1 MKKLLYLFGAMALML
16 GMVACGDDNTEGGE
30 QNKPNRVLDGFYIYG
45 EAVGTQE
52 FLAVNQMAAGSN
64 EVNKQLREGMYEKY
78 IWLEANKDLRLVEN
92 SAGNKI
98 FYGAELAE
106 VNYGY
111 DINDP
116 DCKNFADNPNMKILA
131 GQMIVGES
139 APAMQVKET
148 GLYHIVLDNNYVG
161 DLDYPQIIIQRAKW
175 GVRGGMNGWG
185 FTEAEESVNADGS
198 VTYTLTEQELATAGE
213 YKWASCHGW
222 KINLDVDGA
231 VKAEV
236 ALGLTEGKLSNTGG
250 NIAVTDAG
258 LYTLTLTWKPA
269 SGAVADAF
277 THTQELT
284 GTIDLPT
291 EMYMTGDAFGAWT
304 WGSEGIVSLTP
315 VHSETGKFWA
325 VRYLEGGKGIKFSSI
340 NVKDDWSKA
349 FGSLTTN
356 EGDFTSDKD
365 GNAVVATSG
374 LYTMIVDTKNA
385 KLSILPAQIY
395 GMGPCF
401 NASGSSW
408 TGEAAAFTVN
418 EDGTASITVDKASE
432 LDKPQDAFGLR
443 MYVPTGGDWWHSEFN
458 VIDGK
463 IVYRG
468 GGSDL
473 PGVAVSAGQT
483 VTLNFNEG
491 TGTIQ

>member
-16 GMVACGDDNTEGGE
+16 GMVACGDDNTEGGNE
-30 QNKPNRVLDGFYIYG
+30 NKPNRVLDGFYIYG

-64 EVNKQLREGMYEKY
+64 EVDKKLREGMYEKY

-116 DCKNFADNPNMKILA
+116 DCKNFDDNPNMKILA

-139 APAMQVKET
+139 APAMQVNET

-185 FTEAEESVNADGS
+185 FTEADESVNADGS
-198 VTYTLTEQELATAGE
+198 VTYTLTEQNLAKNGE

-222 KINLDVDGA
+222 KINLDVDGT

-236 ALGLTEGKLSNTGG
+236 GLGLTEGKLSNTGG

-277 THTQELT
+277 SHTVDCTELST
-284 GTIDLPT
+284 MPETMHLIGAEFGNWDWNNCV
-291 EMYMTGDAFGAWT
+291 EM
-304 WGSEGIVSLTP
+304 VP
-315 VHSETGKFWA
+315 VHSAPGKFWT
-325 VRYLEGGKGIKFSSI
+325 VRYVADPANGFKFCALKEW
-340 NVKDDWSKA
+340 N
-349 FGSLTTN
+349 
-356 EGDFTSDKD
+356 GDFTGLGNDTGYTVAD
-365 GNAVVATSG
+365 GNCFVAEAG
-374 LYTMIVDTKNA
+374 LYTMIVDLTA
-385 KLSILPAQIY
+385 GAVTIAPAQIY
-395 GMGPCF
+395 GMGDAF
-401 NASGSSW
+401 GGW
-408 TGEAAAFTVN
+408 TEGAYAFTVN
-418 EDGTASITVDKASE
+418 GDGTASITTTA
-432 LDKPQDAFGLR
+432 AGNLR
-443 MYVPTGGDWWHSEFN
+443 MYVPTDGEGNWWHSEFN
-458 VIDGK
+458 IYDGQ
-463 IVYRG
+463 IVYRAG
-468 GGSDL
+468 GGDQEA
-473 PGVAVSAGQT
+473 VAVSAGQT